1 MASTPANASASTPE
15 HASAYPSHAARRLAR
30 YLRAE
35 ARRAG
40 GDLYVTPDA
49 VAREVGRSRAEIR
62 TLLVRLGNEV
72 PGLTVDPQAAGPD
85 PAWRVS
91 VL

>member
-1 MASTPANASASTPE
+1 MASTPA
-15 HASAYPSHAARRLAR
+15 HASAYPSHTARQLAR

-62 TLLVRLGNEV
+62 TLLVRLDDGV
-72 PGLTVDPQAAGPD
+72 PGLAVDPQPADAD

-91 VL
+91 VP